1 MNVNTRRKK
10 EMSDQ
15 PAEDLGGMR
24 HVEGFTDQVEML
36 QKCFEYC
43 NDAIMISDIQG
54 KVLFINTAFTKLY
67 GYSNAEVVG
76 QFASLIRQ
84 DKSLP
89 ETFSLMWDDIRSA
102 GKGFWRGEIRNRR
115 KDGTSVDV
123 MLTITAVKD
132 KLDKTVAY
140 MSIALEVS
148 DKIHINKRM
157 VEQEKLSS
165 IGLLASGIAH
175 EIGSPLNVISGRAE
189 MVKIQISPHLPEAAK
204 SLEIIVQQ
212 TERISELIKGLL
224 NFSRPSSVKK
234 PQEFSEV
241 DMVGVLDECRKLFN
255 QSMKDLNVSFSVKG
269 NSAAV
274 IQWDFYKCEQIFIN
288 LLQNAIHAVE
298 DMEKPEIGV
307 TFRAMNADELAEL
320 KPLGASGVAVE
331 FKDNGSG
338 IPEESMSRIF
348 DPFFTTK
355 DPGMGTGLGLSV
367 VYGLVKEIKGT
378 IKADSTD
385 GEGTVFTLLLPS
397 AASPAASGEAE
408 PASAP

>member
-1 MNVNTRRKK
+1 MP
-10 EMSDQ
+10 DQ
-15 PAEDLGGMR
+15 PAENLDGML
-24 HVEGFTDQVEML
+24 HVEGFTDQAEMF
-36 QKCFEYC
+36 QQCFEHC
-43 NDAIMISDIQG
+43 NDAIMICDIEG

-67 GYSNAEVVG
+67 GYGDAEVVG
-76 QFASLIRQ
+76 QPASLIRH

-89 ETFSLMWDDIRSA
+89 ETFSLMWDDIRSE

-140 MSIALEVS
+140 MSIALDVS
-148 DKIHINKRM
+148 EKMNINKRM

-189 MVKIQISPHLPEAAK
+189 MVRNQLSAQLPEAAK

-224 NFSRPSSVKK
+224 NFSRPSSVTK
-234 PQEFSEV
+234 PQDFSEV

-255 QSMKDLNVSFSVKG
+255 QSMKDLNVAFSVKG
-269 NSAAV
+269 DSVAV

-298 DMEKPEIGV
+298 HMEQPEIGV

-320 KPLGASGVAVE
+320 DLISASGVAVE
-331 FKDNGSG
+331 FRDNGTG
-338 IPEESMSRIF
+338 IPEESLGRIF

-378 IKADSTD
+378 IKVDSTS
-385 GEGTVFTLLLPS
+385 GLGTVFTLLLPAT
-397 AASPAASGEAE
+397 AAQAASGGKDAE
-408 PASAP
+408 SAT